1 MGGRLALV
9 VGSECVALGELG
21 FTAALAGELYG
32 GLRRSGGWSAATGTA
47 GPVLNPT
54 AAELVSV
61 MDEAF
66 RVASEQRATLL
77 VAFIG
82 HGVATGAGDFF
93 LLAHDSPAVPRSHNA
108 FHLAQ
113 GIRERLNESRLDGL
127 IVLIDACETEQ
138 GLRGAATRWTDL
150 LADAAGRMELL
161 VASGAGPAYSGC
173 FTRTV
178 LATFDTGLPLRGET
192 LLAHDLVDPIARSC
206 RLQEPQHLS
215 FTAGTVAGTAGGDPG
230 LWLVPNAAR
239 RRDALTGR
247 PAAGLLD
254 QLTRD
259 VVVTDALR
267 ESLIDLV
274 ESGGRRLR
282 AVVGPA
288 GSGKS
293 TLLALLIRPSVAEG
307 LPIAPEY
314 VTAAVF
320 LTASSSLEIAVGELA
335 EQLSDRL
342 PGYAQAA
349 RVPWAGAG
357 EPDIFELELAA
368 PLARLRRVGQRITL
382 VFDGLDLPEPGSR
395 DLLIDA
401 VAELTERPELAHV
414 RVIVGVRAAAAAQSD
429 PRLAHMHPIAITG
442 PGVGEIAAEVQ
453 RGDRPAHSADTGY
466 QGIDYMGGD
475 LGPADDPR
483 VPAGWLLAKLLREL
497 HPRVS
502 DRLSFRADIDT
513 LAAQRLRLA
522 EESAAPEVADAI
534 GRMVAILVAA
544 GVGPVLP
551 IEVLEAALAE
561 WQRPLHSAG
570 IRDAA
575 VGLGALLTRSR
586 PGTADEAL
594 GIAHDVLL
602 AGLAQACDAL
612 QASIED
618 AHTAILLAIRTRGG
632 ERSEAYARA
641 AGARHYLAGGDGRR
655 AVDHLV
661 ELETV
666 RAADNRDMWA
676 AWVPSIAA
684 AIGDR
689 HPDTLRAREYLA
701 TRRADS
707 GDFRGAVADY
717 ERVLADEIA
726 IFGAEHRNTLST
738 RYRLAAARGEIRDPA
753 GAAAELEDVL
763 ADQRRVLGAD
773 DPDTLRTRSKLAAL
787 RAIQGDLAGAI
798 AETEELLAIRR
809 RVLGP
814 AHPETLATRGNL
826 AGYRVMGGDS
836 ATTVDE
842 LQGLLAEQ
850 LGVLASD
857 DPRVLLTRAKLATA
871 RARGGDTAG
880 AIAAG
885 EVLLADQVRVLGPE
899 DSATLRTRADLA
911 GYRARGGDLDAAI
924 QELYSALTER
934 IKVLGPDHR
943 EILYTRGNLAY
954 LRANNGDPH
963 SGLRE
968 ARLVLAD
975 QVRLLGHDHPDTFV
989 TRGNLAAFR
998 AKAGQVAAAES
1009 ESRALLADQLRVLGP
1024 DHPQTLLTRNNL
1036 AAYRA
1041 RNGDVPGAVAEL
1053 TSLLAD
1059 RERILGPDHP
1069 DTAQTRKNLAHW
1081 HSRLDA

>member
-21 FTAALAGELYG
+21 FTAALAGDLYS
-32 GLRRSGGWSAATGTA
+32 GLRRSGGWSAATGTT

-113 GIRERLNESRLDGL
+113 GIRERLNESTLDGL

-138 GLRGAATRWTDL
+138 GVRGAATRWTDL

-215 FTAGTVAGTAGGDPG
+215 FTAGAVSGTPGGDPG

-282 AVVGPA
+282 GVVGPA

-307 LPIAPEY
+307 LPIVPEY

-320 LTASSSLEIAVGELA
+320 LTASSSLETAVGELA
-335 EQLSDRL
+335 AQLSDRL
-342 PGYAQAA
+342 PGYVQAA
-349 RVPWAGAG
+349 GVPWTGTG

-368 PLARLRRVGQRITL
+368 PLARLRRAGQRITL

-401 VAELTERPELAHV
+401 VAELTERPELPHV
-414 RVIVGVRAAAAAQSD
+414 RVIVGVRAAAAAQAD
-429 PRLAHMHPIAITG
+429 PRLGHMHSIAVTG

-453 RGDRPAHSADTGY
+453 RGDRPAYSADTGY
-466 QGIDYMGGD
+466 LGIDYMAGD

-497 HPRVS
+497 HPS
-502 DRLSFRADIDT
+502 ASARLSSRAGIDT
-513 LAAQRLRLA
+513 LAAQRLRRA
-522 EESAAPEVADAI
+522 AASAAPEVADAI

-551 IEVLEAALAE
+551 IEVLETALAE
-561 WQRPLHSAG
+561 WQRPLRTAG

-586 PGTADEAL
+586 PGTADETL
-594 GIAHDVLL
+594 GIAHDALL
-602 AGLAQACDAL
+602 AGLTAACDAL
-612 QASIED
+612 EASIED

-632 ERSEAYARA
+632 ERSAEYARA

-684 AIGDR
+684 VIGDR

-726 IFGAEHRNTLST
+726 IFGADHRNTLST

-773 DPDTLRTRSKLAAL
+773 DPDTLRTRGKLASL
-787 RAIQGDLAGAI
+787 RAVQGDVAGAI

-814 AHPETLATRGNL
+814 AHPETLATRSNL

-836 ATTVDE
+836 ATTVGE
-842 LQGLLAEQ
+842 LQALLAEQ
-850 LGVLASD
+850 LGVLPSD

-871 RARGGDTAG
+871 RARGGDTEG

-899 DSATLRTRADLA
+899 DPVTLRTRADLA

-924 QELYSALTER
+924 QELYGALTER

-954 LRANNGDPH
+954 LRAKNGDLH

-975 QVRLLGHDHPDTFV
+975 QLRVLGSDHPDTFV

-1024 DHPQTLLTRNNL
+1024 EHPQTLLTRNNL

-1053 TSLLAD
+1053 TALLGD

-1069 DTAQTRKNLAHW
+1069 DTVRTRENLTHW
-1081 HSRLDA
+1081 LSRPAP